1 MAKILAVEDEKNIRE
16 SLEESLSNGYEVSA
30 AASGEEAL
38 KLIKERGFD
47 LMITD
52 IRMPGISGIDLL
64 KRFREL
70 QPGAPV
76 IVITAFSSI
85 QNAVEAMKAGASEY
99 VPKPFSLE
107 EIEIKVKNLLEARQ
121 DREEREYYREEKDE
135 AFGDFIGES
144 PAMLRVKNE
153 IKKVAPSGATVLVSG
168 ETGTGKE
175 MAAYTI
181 HKLSGVTGPFVP
193 VHCAAFSK
201 GVIESEL
208 FGHEKGAFTGADR
221 LRKGKIEYAENGTLF
236 MDELGDI
243 PADIQV
249 KLLRVLESRV
259 FERVGGNRHIK
270 SNARI
275 ICATNRNLEA
285 MIQKG
290 EFREDLY
297 YRVNVFPVNIPPLKE
312 RGKEDILKLARYFIS
327 KNPDMVINNINEK
340 ILTEY
345 SWPGNVRE
353 LQNIVERAAILS
365 DGSNLRVD
373 LALGKKTEKDII
385 KGQGIKEGEGLD
397 DVIARIEKDII
408 ISSLKKNNYNQS
420 KTAKTLKISRTTL
433 QYKINKYA
441 IKECGNK

>member
-107 EIEIKVKNLLEARQ
+107 EIEIKEKNLLEARQ

-433 QYKINKYA
+433 QYKINKYS
-441 IKECGNK
+441 IKERGSK